1 MTDSVFDAGLQP
13 ERTALAWQ
21 RTLLSLAVAF
31 LAASRVL
38 LPLLGVWSYSIAG
51 AGLAVTIGLFV
62 VIERRYRR
70 LHRHLTTVHSGS
82 VPNGGRL
89 VLICS
94 GITLTCGLL
103 ALGFVLSHVL

>member
-21 RTLLSLAVAF
+21 RTLLSLVVAF
-31 LAASRVL
+31 LAASKVL

-51 AGLAVTIGLFV
+51 AGLAVTIGLGV

-70 LHRHLTTVHSGS
+70 LHRHLTTVHAGS
-82 VPNGGRL
+82 LPGDGRL
-89 VLICS
+89 VLVCAA
-94 GITLTCGLL
+94 ITFGCGLL
-103 ALGFVLSHVL
+103 ALGFVLGRVL